1 MKNDIEIKDL
11 NLEWIGLLFLSLFF
25 PKEMKVP
32 EGFKEIYDKYTD
44 KNGNIIDQEGFMKE
58 SEPFIRNYYNKCKEE
73 FYGNIQA

>member
-25 PKEMKVP
+25 PKEMKIP

-44 KNGNIIDQEGFMKE
+44 KNSNIIDQEGFMKE